1 MIHVRLLFFEYTK
14 NKYMLYQEI
23 EGPFLFKRVNQ
34 SFFVLLNAYMI
45 LFNFMTEDKKV
56 ETKLVPQ
63 GKRKINNLNYYEDE
77 TTLFTTKHH

>member
-1 MIHVRLLFFEYTK
+1 MVHVGLLFFEYAK

>member
-1 MIHVRLLFFEYTK
+1 
-14 NKYMLYQEI
+14 MLYQEI
-23 EGPFLFKRVNQ
+23 EGPFFLKRVNQ

-63 GKRKINNLNYYEDE
+63 GKRKRNNYILY
-77 TTLFTTKHH
+77 K